1 MFNLIKLIH
10 TKGTIWT
17 KLFLTLLGL
26 LIIIYL
32 INLNK
37 DVKEGLSFQKSFTE
51 KTGDNIYDDFYVS
64 IYDDLF
70 YSETKNTFEENQ
82 IIKFTTPTKN
92 SNILDVGSGTG
103 HHVNDF
109 TNKGYKICGI
119 DKSNEMVK
127 YSREKYPSINVKQG
141 DVLNSI
147 QYSQNTFTHILCLYF
162 TIYYINDKRTFFS
175 NCSLWLRPGGYLVL
189 HLVNR
194 DTFDAVVPAGETSN
208 SSNSSQRQTNTNIA
222 FNDFTYKAQFNP
234 RSDVLNN
241 NSKQNNNITIFKET
255 IKDKNGSIRQNTH
268 KLFMPT
274 QREIL
279 NMAKD
284 SGFIV
289 LEKINLSD
297 CNYGDQYIYVLQ
309 KPN

>member
-10 TKGTIWT
+10 SKGTIWT

-26 LIIIYL
+26 LIIIFL

-37 DVKEGLSFQKSFTE
+37 DVKEGLSFQKSFME

-64 IYDDLF
+64 VYDDLF

-82 IIKFTTPTKN
+82 IIEITKPTKN
-92 SNILDVGSGTG
+92 SNILDIGSGTG

-109 TNKGYKICGI
+109 SNKGYKICGI
-119 DKSNEMVK
+119 DKSQDMVK
-127 YSREKYPSINVKQG
+127 ISREKYPSINVKQG

-147 QYSQNTFTHILCLYF
+147 QYTQNSFTHILCLYF
-162 TIYYINDKRTFFS
+162 TIYYINDKRTFFA
-175 NCSLWLRPGGYLVL
+175 NCSTWLRPGGYLIL

-194 DTFDAVVPAGETSN
+194 DTFDAVVPAGETNNSN
-208 SSNSSQRQTNTNIA
+208 KNTNRETSTNIV

-234 RSDVLNN
+234 KSDVA
-241 NSKQNNNITIFKET
+241 NSQYVQETDITIFKEVF
-255 IKDKNGSIRQNTH
+255 KDKNGSIRQNTH

-274 QREIL
+274 QKKILEIARD
-279 NMAKD
+279 N
-284 SGFIV
+284 GFII

-297 CNYGDQYIYVLQ
+297 CNYNDQYIYVLQ